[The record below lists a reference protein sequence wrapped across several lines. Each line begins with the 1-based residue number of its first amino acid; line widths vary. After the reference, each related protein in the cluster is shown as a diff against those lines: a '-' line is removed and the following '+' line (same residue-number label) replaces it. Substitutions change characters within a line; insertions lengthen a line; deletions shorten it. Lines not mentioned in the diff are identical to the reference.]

1 MNKKIVV
8 IFIIGIFIISGIGAN
23 AYSITTIKNNDTY
36 DMVVIAP
43 NEFSSQIKPLI
54 NHKNNHNIITFLKT
68 TEQIYSEY
76 NGRDNAEQIKYFIK
90 DVIETY
96 GIEYVLL
103 IGGHKNQLFLW
114 YVPVRIVQD
123 RKSVV

>member
-1 MNKKIVV
+1 MNKKIV
-8 IFIIGIFIISGIGAN
+8 GIFMMGILIISGIGSN
-23 AYSITTIKNNDTY
+23 AYSTSTVKNNDKY

-43 NEFSSQIKPLI
+43 NEFSSQIQPFI

-90 DVIETY
+90 DAIETY

-103 IGGHKNQLFLW
+103 IGGHKNQLF
-114 YVPVRIVQD
+114 
-123 RKSVV
+123 S